1 MKKFAPIMLIIGLLT
16 IAVGVLMPIMTNN
29 PFGMTF
35 RYVFAVGAAL
45 TLIAR
50 FMEPSAP
57 AGTPV
62 RIKRLM
68 RLESW
73 SSLLF
78 CVAAFFAF
86 YSAPVIR
93 DWLAFTLAGAAIQIY
108 SSIALNIA
116 ASKSAKK

>member
-1 MKKFAPIMLIIGLLT
+1 
-16 IAVGVLMPIMTNN
+16 
-29 PFGMTF
+29 
-35 RYVFAVGAAL
+35 
-45 TLIAR
+45 
-50 FMEPSAP
+50 
-57 AGTPV
+57 
-62 RIKRLM
+62 M

>member
-16 IAVGVLMPIMTNN
+16 IAAGVLMPIMSGRPDGTA
-29 PFGMTF
+29 F
-35 RYVFAVGAAL
+35 RYVFAVGAGL
-45 TLIAR
+45 TIIAR

-57 AGTPV
+57 AGTPI

-86 YSAPVIR
+86 YSAPIIR
-93 DWLAFTLAGAAIQIY
+93 DWLAFTLAGAALQIY
-108 SSIALNIA
+108 SSIMLNIA